1 MSTILKALKRSEASR
16 PREASLP
23 LGQVPDGGTARHRRS
38 GLWLAGGLLFVAG
51 GIAAAWWM
59 NQHPPAENG
68 DSRPGLREIAEVSLP
83 PRSSGP
89 AVEEPGSRPSEGSAA
104 SAPAGEAAQTEA
116 SSSGSETT
124 TGAAGESSD
133 SPEVRHPVAEDA
145 NQPGQVQSNEPSNPP
160 ARKEPGSEKAST
172 PPGED
177 LERFALLPRI
187 GDLPPERKAGLPR
200 LALNAHVH
208 ATEPGERF
216 VLINLSRYGEGDRV
230 APGLTVA
237 SIFPGGVV
245 LEDGQGRFVLPRP

>member
-23 LGQVPDGGTARHRRS
+23 LGQVPDSGTARHRKT
-38 GLWLAGGLLFVAG
+38 GLWLAGVLLVVAG
-51 GIAAAWWM
+51 GVSAAWWM
-59 NQHPPAENG
+59 SQHPPAETG
-68 DSRPGLREIAEVSLP
+68 DSRPGLQEIAEVSLP
-83 PRSSGP
+83 TRSSGSP
-89 AVEEPGSRPSEGSAA
+89 GEEPGSRPSERP
-104 SAPAGEAAQTEA
+104 APADPGSNATETQELSTGSEAAGGESA
-116 SSSGSETT
+116 EEREPVPLGT
-124 TGAAGESSD
+124 TGPG
-133 SPEVRHPVAEDA
+133 EVR
-145 NQPGQVQSNEPSNPP
+145 SKEPSTPP
-160 ARKEPGSEKAST
+160 AGQEPPPNKAST
-172 PPGED
+172 PPEQR

-187 GDLPPERKAGLPR
+187 GDLPPERKEGLPR

-208 ATEPGERF
+208 AKEPGERF